1 LLKKRRVN
9 KAALTEQPVRSQKFA
24 SLAVTIFSSWSHF
37 LVDPSICCDVGCDLI
52 RIYRKAQQVDTK
64 KWKSVAITWEMHELL
79 VKMAEQADRP
89 VSRQLTHIIKHAWQA
104 RHFDGDVENHDNK

>member
-1 LLKKRRVN
+1 
-9 KAALTEQPVRSQKFA
+9 
-24 SLAVTIFSSWSHF
+24 
-37 LVDPSICCDVGCDLI
+37 
-52 RIYRKAQQVDTK
+52 VDTK